1 METPVQIAPSIKEIN
16 TAAFELFKTTAE
28 PWMDMIKG
36 SLAKSG
42 DAKGN
47 GTSWRA
53 ADVAKLWST
62 WNNGLANNGKN
73 IQNEAAR
80 KIITV
85 GLEQQKLCTD
95 LTASWLTCVTKMMEV
110 IGDGVQNK
118 EAPANVAKACKDL
131 AEDYR
136 RSCTA
141 FIESEWA
148 LICDAFLSRG
158 PGLEKSEKPE
168 KTKSTGKTEKAG

>member
-1 METPVQIAPSIKEIN
+1 METPVQIAPSINEIN
-16 TAAFELFKTTAE
+16 TAAFELFRATAE

-42 DAKGN
+42 DANGN

-53 ADVAKLWST
+53 ADVSKLWST
-62 WNNGLANNGKN
+62 WNNGFANNGKN
-73 IQNEAAR
+73 IQNETAR

-95 LTASWLTCVTKMMEV
+95 LTASWLTSVTKMMEV
-110 IGDGVQNK
+110 IGDGLQNN
-118 EAPANVAKACKDL
+118 EAPANVTKACKDL
-131 AEDYR
+131 AADYR

-158 PGLEKSEKPE
+158 SGLEKSEKPE
-168 KTKSTGKTEKAG
+168 KTKSAGQTEKAS

>member
-16 TAAFELFKTTAE
+16 SAAFELFMATTG
-28 PWMDMIKG
+28 PWMDLIEG

-42 DAKGN
+42 NAKEIGA
-47 GTSWRA
+47 SRRA

-62 WNNGLANNGKN
+62 WNNGFAKNGN

-80 KIITV
+80 KIITICM
-85 GLEQQKLCTD
+85 EQQKLCSG
-95 LTASWLTCVTKMMEV
+95 LTASWLTSVTKMMEV
-110 IGDGVQNK
+110 IGDGVQNN
-118 EAPANVAKACKDL
+118 EAPANVTKACKDL

-158 PGLEKSEKPE
+158 PGLEKSEKTE